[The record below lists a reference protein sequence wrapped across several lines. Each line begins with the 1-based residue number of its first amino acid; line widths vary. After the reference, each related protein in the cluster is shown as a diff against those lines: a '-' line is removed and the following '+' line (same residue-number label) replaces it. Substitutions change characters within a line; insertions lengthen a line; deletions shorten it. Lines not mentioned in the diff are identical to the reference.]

1 MSFSMVASRWRCFYR
16 LEVSHGR
23 PWPVSMPFRRA
34 ILKAKPATGPAV
46 RRPARVDIK
55 KPAKGVIR
63 TFAGK

>member
-1 MSFSMVASRWRCFYR
+1 MVASRWRCFYR

-34 ILKAKPATGPAV
+34 VLKAKPAAGAAD
-46 RRPARVDIK
+46 RLFARPDIK